1 MKPRVFIQSPKV
13 NKTEFGNFAICLMI
27 FENALRGKFQKIN
40 YTDLQ
45 VLNMIN
51 LTSVIHSNKLD
62 AHSFE
67 RLINHIIFL

>member
-1 MKPRVFIQSPKV
+1 
-13 NKTEFGNFAICLMI
+13 MI
-27 FENALRGKFQKIN
+27 FENALQGKFQKIN

-51 LTSVIHSNKLD
+51 LTSVIHSNKLE

-67 RLINHIIFL
+67 RLINHIIFYDGF